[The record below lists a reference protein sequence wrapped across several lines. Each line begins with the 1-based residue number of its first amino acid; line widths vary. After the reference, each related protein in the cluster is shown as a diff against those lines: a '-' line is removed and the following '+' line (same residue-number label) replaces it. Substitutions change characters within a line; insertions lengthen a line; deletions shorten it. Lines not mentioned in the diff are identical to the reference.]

1 MSTEQNS
8 EQKVMVIRDIPVE
21 VVRKDIKNLHL
32 AVYPPDGRVRIAV
45 PEHVSDD
52 NIRLAVISRLAWI
65 RKQQA
70 TFDAQPRQSPREMV
84 SGESHY
90 FMGRRYRLEVVEE
103 YGAHSLKL
111 KNNHWM
117 QLAVSPGT
125 SIEKRERVLTEW
137 YREQL
142 KEQIPPLLEKWQPVI
157 GVEVAEWHVRKM
169 KTRWGSCN
177 IAAKKILIN
186 LELVKKPVECLEYI
200 LVHELVHL
208 LERHH
213 NERFKAYMDRFLPQ
227 WRLSRDILNGEPL
240 GDSGWGY

>member
-1 MSTEQNS
+1 
-8 EQKVMVIRDIPVE
+8 MVIRDIPVE
-21 VVRKDIKNLHL
+21 VVRKAIKNLHL

-45 PEHVSDD
+45 PEHITDD
-52 NIRLAVISRLAWI
+52 SIRLAVISRLAWI

-70 TFDAQPRQSPREMV
+70 AFLAQPRQSPREMV
-84 SGESHY
+84 TGESHY
-90 FMGRRYRLEVVEE
+90 FFGKRYRLEVIEQF
-103 YGAHSLKL
+103 GTHSVRL

-117 QLAVSPGT
+117 QLTVSPGT
-125 SIEKRERVLTEW
+125 TTANREKALTEW
-137 YREQL
+137 YRQQL
-142 KEQIPPLLEKWQPVI
+142 KEKIPALLEKWLPVI
-157 GVEVAEWHVRKM
+157 GVDVADWHIRKM

-177 IAAKKILIN
+177 IAASRILIN

-200 LVHELVHL
+200 LVHEMVHL

-227 WRLSRDILNGEPL
+227 WQHSRDVLNGEPL